1 MTNNNNQSGV
11 YLACVPHVPLMQMQ
25 SKEQNSALWRA
36 YEARVAE
43 FNEFD
48 PEIVFVFGGD
58 HYHGVHLK
66 LMPPFIV
73 GQIAEAIDDC
83 GGVPGELNIP
93 LEISQACVKQLM
105 ADDFDITTSYAM
117 VIDHGF
123 SNVLG
128 AFMGDLNARPVVP
141 VHINSMSSPR
151 PTMKRCRLLGEAI
164 GRFAKTLGKRVAFLG
179 SGGLSHQTNFIFPE
193 YGDAEKDTRDFLV
206 HGGEQGAISLEQW
219 KNGIDTSMQGLSADL
234 ISGKF
239 KAPWINKEWDERF
252 LEVFGTNDLSKF
264 DDWTDEDILEAA
276 GYGGGEIRMW
286 IAAAAA
292 AQAAGGAPIE
302 IDYYSENTTLA
313 IGAGIA
319 HSRQEAV
326 V

>member
-1 MTNNNNQSGV
+1 MANNNKESGV

-25 SKEQNSALWRA
+25 EKEQNGPLWQA

-43 FNEFD
+43 FNKFNPD
-48 PEIVFVFGGD
+48 IVFVFGGD

-66 LMPPFIV
+66 LMPTFIV

-83 GGVPGELNIP
+83 GGTPGKLDIP
-93 LEISQACVKQLM
+93 LEVSEACVKYLM
-105 ADDFDITTSYAM
+105 AEDFDIATSYAM

-123 SNVLG
+123 SNVIS
-128 AFMGDLNARPVVP
+128 AFMGALDSRPVVP

-151 PTMKRCRLLGEAI
+151 PTLKRCRLLGEAI
-164 GRFAKTLGKRVAFLG
+164 GRFAKTLNKKVAFLG

-193 YGDAEKDTRDFLV
+193 YADAEKNTRDFIV
-206 HGGEQGAISLEQW
+206 HGGAQGEISLDAW
-219 KNGIDTSMQGLSADL
+219 KNGIDESMQHLSADL

-252 LEVFGTNDLSKF
+252 LEVFGSNDLTAF
-264 DDWTDEDILEAA
+264 DDWTDSDVLEAA

-292 AQAAGGAPIE
+292 AQAAGGPPIV

-313 IGAGIA
+313 IGAGVA
-319 HSRQEAV
+319 HSSLESAV
-326 V
+326 